1 MSEPVRMVNSV
12 GALRSLT
19 RLGVTFLEGVGELM
33 DNAIDA
39 HAKRVLLLLEVD
51 RATGR
56 LRMVVVDD
64 GVGIPTQ
71 VEGAGVSKTVQY
83 ALRFGGKMRHE
94 GRPYPVGRFGL
105 GMSQTATCLTSRTEV
120 YSKVEGGQWRSCYY
134 DFEELLAND
143 VVLPEEVDQAPQVNA
158 FVDARAR
165 TGIRDGHR
173 HGRHREGRLLGTKAL
188 GKLASA

>member
-1 MSEPVRMVNSV
+1 MVNSV

-64 GVGIPTQ
+64 GVHPTQ
-71 VEGAGVSKTVQY
+71 VEGAACRRRY
-83 ALRFGGKMRHE
+83 ALRLLKMSP
-94 GRPYPVGRFGL
+94 GRPSGRPLRFGNESNRHL
-105 GMSQTATCLTSRTEV
+105 LDLDRGIP
-120 YSKVEGGQWRSCYY
+120 VEGGQWRSCYY
-134 DFEELLAND
+134 DLKN
-143 VVLPEEVDQAPQVNA
+143 
-158 FVDARAR
+158 
-165 TGIRDGHR
+165 
-173 HGRHREGRLLGTKAL
+173 RERCGP
-188 GKLASA
+188 S